1 MKRLPGK
8 GNSMSGILVY
18 CEVQGGKIEDSYAQ
32 LVTAA
37 QQIAK
42 VSQDKIMALVCE
54 RNAAQYYED
63 MKVDGI
69 AEIYGVETGELS
81 AYATDS
87 ISEVVCQVI
96 RYLMP
101 GCILLPAS
109 PVPKSI
115 FSRAAVRLGVGMTA
129 DCTGLVCSM
138 EHDRLVIRQQKPSF
152 GAHVLVSCCSLTDPQ
167 IMSITNG
174 SFEAVGRSSRA
185 DQIKVQEMTG
195 LHFPKTQ
202 ITLVEEMETE
212 HAQRITDADIVV
224 CAGRGCLEGS
234 GLELVKKFAEKIGAA
249 VGGTRP
255 LADNGYL
262 PFENQIGQTGCVIRP
277 RICITF
283 GISGAVQFTEGI
295 KGNPLWIAVN
305 NDKDAAV
312 FQVADYAVQEDLF
325 HVLEQLILIKN
336 GET

>member
-1 MKRLPGK
+1 
-8 GNSMSGILVY
+8 MSGILVY
-18 CEVQGGKIEDSYAQ
+18 CEVQGGKIKDSYAQ

-42 VSQDKIMALVCE
+42 VSQDKIMALVCGQ
-54 RNAAQYYED
+54 NAAQYYEE

-69 AEIYGVETGELS
+69 NEIYGVETGELS

-87 ISEVVCQVI
+87 ISEAVCQVVKH
-96 RYLMP
+96 LMP

-109 PVPKSI
+109 SIPKSI
-115 FSRAAVRLGVGMTA
+115 FARVAVKLGVGMTA
-129 DCTGLVCSM
+129 DCTGLLCSF
-138 EHDRLVIRQQKPSF
+138 EHDRPVIRQQKPSF
-152 GAHVLVSCCSLTDPQ
+152 GAQALVSCCNRTDPQ
-167 IMSITNG
+167 IMSITSG
-174 SFEAVGRSSRA
+174 LFEAAGRSGQA
-185 DQIKVQEMTG
+185 DQVKVQEITG
-195 LHFPKTQ
+195 LDFPQTK
-202 ITLVEEMETE
+202 IALLEETE
-212 HAQRITDADIVV
+212 TENAQRIADADIVV
-224 CAGRGCLEGS
+224 CAGRGCLEGN
-234 GLELVKKFAEKIGAA
+234 GLGLVEKFAEKIGAV

-262 PFENQIGQTGCVIRP
+262 PFENQIGQTGTVIRP

-283 GISGAVQFTEGI
+283 GISGAIQFTEGI

-305 NDKDAAV
+305 HDPDAAV

-325 HVLEQLILIKN
+325 QVLEQLIKN